1 MKLFDAVPN
10 DLFSVLASPNR
21 ILYADALTVLYDAYR
36 DTLKIPEE
44 KLYSMLRS
52 KLEHQL
58 AEATFEGE
66 DIDEDE
72 LRDISG
78 RARFLI
84 RKLCSKGWFEKER
97 GDDFGEYIAVPGYSS
112 RILELFQQ
120 ITNEEPSRG
129 YSYVFGTY
137 SSLKVI
143 YKVAVDEIGKRML
156 MTEVVAALIWD
167 KNKFMICQRPANK
180 ARGMLWEFVGGKVE
194 PKETKKQ
201 ALIRECQEELAI
213 TISVG
218 EVFMD
223 VVHEYPDL
231 TVHLTLFNA
240 IIANG
245 TPQKLEHND
254 IRWITVDEIP
264 EYIFCPADETIL
276 SKLSSAEMKK

>member
-84 RKLCSKGWFEKER
+84 RKLCSKG
-97 GDDFGEYIAVPGYSS
+97 
-112 RILELFQQ
+112 
-120 ITNEEPSRG
+120 
-129 YSYVFGTY
+129 
-137 SSLKVI
+137 SLKFPWMP
-143 YKVAVDEIGKRML
+143 GP
-156 MTEVVAALIWD
+156 
-167 KNKFMICQRPANK
+167 F
-180 ARGMLWEFVGGKVE
+180 F
-194 PKETKKQ
+194 
-201 ALIRECQEELAI
+201 
-213 TISVG
+213 S
-218 EVFMD
+218 
-223 VVHEYPDL
+223 
-231 TVHLTLFNA
+231 
-240 IIANG
+240 
-245 TPQKLEHND
+245 
-254 IRWITVDEIP
+254 
-264 EYIFCPADETIL
+264 
-276 SKLSSAEMKK
+276 